1 MAQSCHMTGHVLPS
15 RLGVSCGAVRAV
27 AQQEGAAR
35 PSSPVPGAHSR
46 AEAALTGP
54 QQRCAETGGVGQA
67 LRGRCRGKCWRRE
80 RKHSREAIRGLNRR
94 LKNLT
99 VGGCEVFT
107 DS

>member
-1 MAQSCHMTGHVLPS
+1 MAGLGGHVLPP

-54 QQRCAETGGVGQA
+54 QGRRAETGGVGQA
-67 LRGRCRGKCWRRE
+67 LRGRCRGKVLAARE
-80 RKHSREAIRGLNRR
+80 KTLTGSDTRPESSSEKSESGR
-94 LKNLT
+94 L
-99 VGGCEVFT
+99 
-107 DS
+107 